1 MLGYFVNF
9 IKTGDPNGNGLPLW
23 EENSSSVDLMEFGD
37 STRMIK
43 EDKLPLYSA
52 LDKMDGWE

>member
-1 MLGYFVNF
+1 
-9 IKTGDPNGNGLPLW
+9 
-23 EENSSSVDLMEFGD
+23 MEFGD

-52 LDKMDGWE
+52 LDKTDGWE